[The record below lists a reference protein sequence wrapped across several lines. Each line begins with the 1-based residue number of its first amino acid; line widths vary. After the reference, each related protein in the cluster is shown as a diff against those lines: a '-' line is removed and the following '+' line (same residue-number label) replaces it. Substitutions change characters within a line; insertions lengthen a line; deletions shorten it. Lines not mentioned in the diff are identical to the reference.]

1 MRPSR
6 RLGKTGRSHRNRV
19 STPSLPVLEHPAA
32 THEPAAAPAHTSS
45 LPTMSNYHLDHLQHL
60 ETEAIHIMREVAGE
74 FERPA
79 LLFSGGKDSICLLRL
94 AEKAF
99 RPAELPMPLLNVDT
113 GHHFPELNEF
123 RDRRAAQLGA
133 KLIVRKV
140 EDAIAQGIA
149 VPAPGEIS
157 RNKLQIPTLLAAIE
171 EFRFDACIGG
181 ARRDE
186 EKARAKERFFSYRD
200 SFGQWDPK
208 NQRPELWNLYNGR
221 LNAGENMR
229 VFPLSNWTEMD
240 VWEYIRR
247 EKLEVPTIYFSH
259 HRQCVRRH
267 GQWLPVNDLQPPKP
281 GERVEE
287 LTVRVRTIGDI
298 ISTGCVE
305 SPATTVDDIIAEIA
319 AARVTER
326 GSRADDKAS
335 EAAMEDRKKQG
346 YF

>member
-1 MRPSR
+1 MSY
-6 RLGKTGRSHRNRV
+6 RLS
-19 STPSLPVLEHPAA
+19 
-32 THEPAAAPAHTSS
+32 
-45 LPTMSNYHLDHLQHL
+45 HL
-60 ETEAIHIMREVAGE
+60 EALEAESIFILREVAAE
-74 FERPA
+74 FQRPV

-99 RPAELPMPLLNVDT
+99 RPSEIPLPFLNVDT

-123 RDRRAAQLGA
+123 RDRRARELGG

-140 EDAIAQGIA
+140 EDAITAGLA
-149 VPAPGEIS
+149 TPAPGEIS
-157 RNKLQIPTLLAAIE
+157 RNRLQIPTLLAAIE
-171 EFRFDACIGG
+171 EFRFDCCIGG

-186 EKARAKERFFSYRD
+186 EKARAKERFFSFRD

-208 NQRPELWNLYNGR
+208 SQRPEIWNLYNAR
-221 LNAGENMR
+221 LNPGENMR

-240 VWEYIRR
+240 VWEYIRQ
-247 EKLEVPTIYFSH
+247 EKLEVPSIYFSH
-259 HRQCVRRH
+259 RRRGVRRQ
-267 GQWLPVNDLQPPKP
+267 GQWLPVNDIQPPKP
-281 GERVEE
+281 TEEVRE

-298 ISTGCVE
+298 ISTGLVE
-305 SPATTVDDIIAEIA
+305 SPAATVDDIIAEIA

-335 EAAMEDRKKQG
+335 EAAMEDRKKAG